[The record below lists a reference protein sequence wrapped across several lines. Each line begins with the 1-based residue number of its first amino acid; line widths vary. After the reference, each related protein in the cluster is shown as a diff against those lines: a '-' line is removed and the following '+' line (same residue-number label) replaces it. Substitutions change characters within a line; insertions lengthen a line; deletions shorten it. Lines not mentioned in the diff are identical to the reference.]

1 MAKMINFNDL
11 SKGIYT
17 DIDESNEQL
26 LDISPKRLNFIE
38 KEKEEL
44 QLKLKSKYKTV
55 NKIDCVSY
63 DCFWGYI
70 QEIILTS
77 HSSLFTKMLESII
90 DYQINRCKKATSY
103 NYIKLYNN
111 YEPID
116 KVKIYCAPLI

>member
-1 MAKMINFNDL
+1 MINFNDL

-55 NKIDCVSY
+55 NKIDCFSY

-90 DYQINRCKKATSY
+90 NYQINCCEKATSY

-111 YEPID
+111 YELID

>member
-44 QLKLKSKYKTV
+44 QLKLK
-55 NKIDCVSY
+55 
-63 DCFWGYI
+63 
-70 QEIILTS
+70 
-77 HSSLFTKMLESII
+77 
-90 DYQINRCKKATSY
+90 
-103 NYIKLYNN
+103 
-111 YEPID
+111 
-116 KVKIYCAPLI
+116 